1 MLQCPRWLSYPVLT
15 AFSLIVIAPIL
26 FLVLSP
32 FWHEGHISGLY
43 LQELILSTR
52 QLGLLKTSML
62 LAGTATSLALVLG
75 LPYALLVERTD
86 LPGRSLFGLA
96 YIIPLLIP
104 PYMQAI
110 VWDSLLAKGGWIAE
124 LLPFLIGGPFEVS
137 PFWAAALSLSLA
149 YYPFV
154 TLLTISGLRGIDRSY
169 EDAGILHRSPWSSL
183 SRITVPLAAPHIISG
198 ALFVFIFSIIDFG
211 VPDIFRL
218 RVYPLEIF
226 IQFSGLYDE
235 KAAVALAFPLLLLM
249 AGLVLI
255 QVRCMKGRSYVGFGN
270 GQRKNRRFSLGRAK
284 FPALAFSVFV
294 LCLSVFIPVL
304 FLIRTTGTWAI
315 FMDVLVSSWPE
326 IVYSFAMAF
335 AAALIMTVFA
345 FFIAYIMERSPSKYR
360 GVLEYMT
367 QLPFAI
373 PAILLGVALIKLWNH
388 PVTAWLYGSSFMII
402 IGYVAHFAPFS
413 IRVVLSSLKQINPH
427 LEEIGH
433 LAGHNWLRT
442 AGRIL
447 VPLTRTGLLTAFFIG
462 FILSLGDLGISLLI
476 IPPGIQTIP
485 IKIYNFMHYGA
496 EAKVA
501 ALSLALLGMQLILV
515 TGLLTLYHKTTPSYE
530 RP

>member
-1 MLQCPRWLSYPVLT
+1 MLQCPRWLSYPILT
-15 AFSLIVIAPIL
+15 AFSLIVLAPIL

-32 FWHEGHISGLY
+32 FWHEGHISRLY
-43 LQELILSTR
+43 LQELILSSR
-52 QLGLLKTSML
+52 QLNLLKTSIL
-62 LAGTATSLALVLG
+62 LAGTATCLSLLLG

-86 LPGRSLFGLA
+86 IPGRSLFGLA
-96 YIIPLLIP
+96 YLISLLIP

-124 LLPFLIGGPFEVS
+124 LLTFFIGRPFDVS
-137 PFWAAALSLSLA
+137 PFWAAALSFSLA

-154 TLLTISGLRGIDRSY
+154 TLLTIGGLRGIESSY
-169 EDAGILHRSPWSSL
+169 EEAGVLHCGTWSSL

-198 ALFVFIFSIIDFG
+198 AVFVFIFSIIDFG

-218 RVYPLEIF
+218 RVYPVEIF

-235 KAAVALAFPLLLLM
+235 KAAVVLAFPLLLLM

-255 QVRCMKGRSYVGFGN
+255 QVWYMKGRSYVGLGN
-270 GQRKNRRFSLGRAK
+270 GRRGSRGFSLGRAR
-284 FPALAFSVFV
+284 FPAVAFPVFV
-294 LCLSVFIPVL
+294 LCLSVLIPVL
-304 FLIRTTGTWAI
+304 SLVRTTGTWTVLR
-315 FMDVLVSSWPE
+315 DVLVSSRSE

-335 AAALIMTVFA
+335 AGALIMTIFA
-345 FFIAYIMERSPSKYR
+345 FFIACIMEKSSSKHR
-360 GVLEYMT
+360 NVLEYMT
-367 QLPFAI
+367 QIPFAI

-388 PVTAWLYGSSFMII
+388 PATAWLYGSSFMVIM
-402 IGYVAHFAPFS
+402 GYVAHFVPFS
-413 IRVVLSSLKQINPH
+413 IRATLSSLKQINPH

-433 LAGHNWLRT
+433 LVSHNWLRT

-462 FILSLGDLGISLLI
+462 FILSLGDLGITLLI
-476 IPPGIQTIP
+476 IPPGMSIIP

-496 EAKVA
+496 EAKMA
-501 ALSLALLGMQLILV
+501 ALSLMLLGMQLV
-515 TGLLTLYHKTTPSYE
+515 VVAGLLTFYHKTTHSYE